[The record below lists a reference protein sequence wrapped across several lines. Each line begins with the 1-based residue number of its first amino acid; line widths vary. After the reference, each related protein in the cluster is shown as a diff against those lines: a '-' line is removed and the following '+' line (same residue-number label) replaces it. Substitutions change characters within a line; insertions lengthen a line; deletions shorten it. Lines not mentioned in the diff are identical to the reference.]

1 MIYVPI
7 CYADYSNKYI
17 DTDEIDEIEKYL
29 CFFAKDWPMLY
40 EVYDKDENGITPD
53 GLQKDGT
60 GAYNKQNVSTT
71 NEKYNVKLLKN
82 TSYLQPSPAIWVLGI
97 SILYLS

>member
-1 MIYVPI
+1 MYSAFLCNKKQLENKDQMIYVPI

-40 EVYDKDENGITPD
+40 EVYDKDENLSIKIVGKATIYDTI
-53 GLQKDGT
+53 KSE
-60 GAYNKQNVSTT
+60 YKI
-71 NEKYNVKLLKN
+71 ELKSQGEAEDFIN
-82 TSYLQPSPAIWVLGI
+82 F
-97 SILYLS
+97 